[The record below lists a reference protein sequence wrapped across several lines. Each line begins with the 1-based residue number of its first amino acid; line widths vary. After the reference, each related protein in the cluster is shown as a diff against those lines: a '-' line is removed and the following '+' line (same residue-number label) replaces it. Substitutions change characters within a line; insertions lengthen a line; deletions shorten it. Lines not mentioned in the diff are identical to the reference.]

1 MLSYAVVLG
10 FVAFVVFVGF
20 SLNRAGGGREVIEVT
35 TAQNASGDEGGTS
48 RSRQFELVTL
58 LGFDSIRSIEDPVML
73 NREAADRL
81 YEPDELVLGID
92 INGDTRA
99 YSVPLLSRHEIV
111 NDVVGGKPVAITW

>member
-20 SLNRAGGGREVIEVT
+20 SLIRAGGGREAIEVT
-35 TAQNASGDEGGTS
+35 TAQNTSGDEGGQS

-58 LGFDSIRSIEDPVML
+58 LGFDGIRSIEDPVML

-81 YEPDELVLGID
+81 YAPDELVLGID

-99 YSVPLLSRHEIV
+99 YSVPVLSRHEIV
-111 NDVVGGKPVAITW
+111 NDA